1 MKVIQQ
7 QKRYLHTNV
16 IIQLVLKMKHL
27 NQGVTHF
34 SVQLQKHLIVFFQKK
49 KKKQP
54 SEQWQKVN
62 IQTMYKGKA
71 SKKMLNNI
79 FWTNILSKIFGKIV
93 YSKT

>member
-49 KKKQP
+49 KKKTTTRAMA
-54 SEQWQKVN
+54 K
-62 IQTMYKGKA
+62 
-71 SKKMLNNI
+71 SKCSNY
-79 FWTNILSKIFGKIV
+79 V
-93 YSKT
+93 QR

>member
-49 KKKQP
+49 KKK
-54 SEQWQKVN
+54 K
-62 IQTMYKGKA
+62 TTTRAMAK
-71 SKKMLNNI
+71 SK
-79 FWTNILSKIFGKIV
+79 
-93 YSKT
+93 YSNYVQR